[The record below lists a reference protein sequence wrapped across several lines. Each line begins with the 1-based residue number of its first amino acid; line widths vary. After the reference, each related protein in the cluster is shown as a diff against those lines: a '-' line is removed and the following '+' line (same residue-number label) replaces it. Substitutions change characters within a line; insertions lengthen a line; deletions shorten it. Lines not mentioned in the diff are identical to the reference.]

1 MRKPSPCF
9 KCPNS
14 GKYHNRCDEFKLW
27 ELLDHEQRTIINK
40 AKSKYRDADA
50 FTGSVIDR
58 TEKRGGFKI

>member
-27 ELLDHEQRTIINK
+27 ELLDHEQRAIINK

-50 FTGSVIDR
+50 FTGMVIQR
-58 TEKRGGFKI
+58 QNRKSNYKL